1 MITLIAALFV
11 LGVVIFFHELGHFL
25 AAKKE
30 GIRVEKFSLGFPPKL
45 FGFKR
50 GETEYCIGAVP
61 VGGYIKMA
69 GENPE
74 EELKGEPWEFRSA
87 PVGKRMKIVVAGPL
101 LNFVLGFVLFSLIAM
116 VGIPTYSNLV
126 GKVEE
131 DSPTQTAGILKG
143 DKIIK
148 INDMKT
154 DNWTELIKVISE
166 SSGKIELT
174 ILRDNK
180 MIKKEI
186 EVIKD
191 EKTKYGE
198 IGISPYVSTKIKN
211 VIKGYPAQKAGLKNQ
226 DVITSINGMPVSQ
239 WDEMSGIIRQNP
251 NKPLIFG
258 ITREGKDMVIKII
271 PAAKPGY
278 DAEKKKE
285 IKIGSIGITSCTE
298 IYRVNPLAALWQG
311 LLQTLATIQLIF
323 VILWQLI
330 CGILSYKL
338 LAGPIGI
345 VQMSGE
351 QAQLGLTY
359 LLGFIAMLSVNLGV
373 INLLPLPVLD
383 GGHVIFL
390 TIEKIRGK
398 AMGVKTQS
406 AIQWVGMTI
415 IICLIVF
422 ISNNDI
428 RRLLGL

>member
-30 GIRVEKFSLGFPPKL
+30 GIMVEKFSIGFPPKL

-69 GENPE
+69 GENPG

-101 LNFVLGFVLFSLIAM
+101 LNFVLGFVLFSLITM
-116 VGIPTYSNLV
+116 VGVPTYSNIV

-131 DSPTQTAGILKG
+131 NSPAQTAGILKG
-143 DKIIK
+143 DKIIN
-148 INDMKT
+148 INDKKT
-154 DNWTELIKVISE
+154 NNWTELIKVISD

-180 MIKKEI
+180 IEKVI

-198 IGISPYVSTKIKN
+198 IGISPYISTKIKN
-211 VIKGYPAQKAGLKNQ
+211 VIKDYPAQKAGLKEG
-226 DVITSINGMPVSQ
+226 DVITSINGTPVSQ
-239 WDEMSGIIRQNP
+239 WDEMSEIIRQNP
-251 NKPLIFG
+251 GKKLIFG
-258 ITREGKDMVIKII
+258 ITREGKDMVIEII

-330 CGILSYKL
+330 CGTLSYKL

-351 QAQLGLTY
+351 QAQLGFTY

-398 AMGVKTQS
+398 AMSVKTQS
-406 AIQWVGMTI
+406 AIQWVGITLI
-415 IICLIVF
+415 LCLIIF
-422 ISNNDI
+422 TSHNDI
-428 RRLLGL
+428 IRWLGL